1 MSDERIKILDETT
14 ANKIA
19 AGEVVERPASAVK
32 ELVEN
37 SIDAG
42 STRIE
47 VEIQEGGLRLIRV
60 TDNGYGMGKNDAR
73 LSLAR
78 HATSKIQTAEDL
90 NRVSTLGF
98 RGEALPSIASVS
110 RFTVITRRTAD
121 LEGTEI
127 VVEGGQISGVSA
139 VGCPAGTTIMVRDLF
154 FNTPARLKYLKT
166 TTTEAGH
173 IADILNRLAL
183 AYPHISFR
191 LMHNGRQLLATTGA
205 GDGRETMASIYGGE
219 VAKQLLTIEGA
230 RDTYRVFGFIAKP
243 VVYRKNRHHETIFV
257 NRRFIH
263 SRLISRAFEDAFQ
276 SLLPSG
282 AHPIGVISVE
292 LPSSEVDVNVHPTKS
307 EVKFQ
312 KERDIFLLVYHAV
325 KDALQKAC
333 LIPEASLAPK
343 QDLGVTEYKVQPLL
357 LHEEAATAPKGAAY
371 ATGTPSVTPQEPP
384 LFFRDPQF
392 RQPSPAPG
400 QTQSTTPQANAV
412 AAGETAREAF
422 PLLQPVGQ
430 IDNTYIVAQGVDGMY
445 LIDQHAAHERILFEK
460 LMGKKQSGNQSLLV
474 PWVWETTAQ
483 EALCIRENLAVFQE
497 LGFEVEEFG
506 TRSFRVCALPLG
518 VPTALLDKILQ
529 DFLQRMMETG
539 RQQSVLRNQ
548 ELLMIMTAC
557 KAAIKAHAK
566 LSMPEML
573 KLLQQLA
580 DAENPFTC
588 PHGRPTI
595 VHFSGVDLAR
605 LFKRIQ

>member
-1 MSDERIKILDETT
+1 MNDNRIKILDEMT

-47 VEIQEGGLRLIRV
+47 IEIQEGGLRLIRV

-73 LSLAR
+73 LSLDR

-90 NRVSTLGF
+90 NRVTTLGF

-110 RFTVITRRTAD
+110 RFTVITRRASD

-127 VVEGGQISGVSA
+127 VVEGGQINKISS
-139 VGCPAGTTIMVRDLF
+139 VGCPAGTTIIVRDLF

-183 AYPHISFR
+183 AYPHVSFR
-191 LMHNGRQLLATTGA
+191 LTHNGRQLLATTGA
-205 GDGRETMASIYGGE
+205 GDGRETIASIYGGE
-219 VAKQLLTIEGA
+219 VAKQLLTIEGS
-230 RDTYRVFGFIAKP
+230 RDTYRIFGFVAKP
-243 VVYRKNRHHETIFV
+243 AVYRKNRNHETIFV

-333 LIPEASLAPK
+333 LIPEANLAAK
-343 QDLGVTEYKVQPLL
+343 QEMSDHEYKVQPLL
-357 LHEEAATAPKGAAY
+357 LQEEATTAPRGAVY
-371 ATGTPSVTPQEPP
+371 AANKPSVTQKSPP
-384 LFFRDPQF
+384 LIFRDPQF
-392 RQPSPAPG
+392 MQSSPA
-400 QTQSTTPQANAV
+400 QTQSTMPKENIV
-412 AAGETAREAF
+412 SAGDTAKEAF
-422 PLLQPVGQ
+422 PLLQPIGQ

-445 LIDQHAAHERILFEK
+445 LIDQHAAHERVLFEK
-460 LMGKKQSGNQSLLV
+460 LMGKKHSGNQPLLV
-474 PWVWETTAQ
+474 PWVWETTVQ
-483 EALCIRENLAVFQE
+483 ETLCIRENLAVFQE
-497 LGFEVEEFG
+497 LGFEIEEFG
-506 TRSFRVCALPLG
+506 ARSFRICAVPLG

-548 ELLMIMTAC
+548 ELLIIMTAC

-573 KLLQQLA
+573 NLLQQLS

>member
-1 MSDERIKILDETT
+1 MNDNRIKILDEMT

-47 VEIQEGGLRLIRV
+47 IEIQEGGLRLIRV

-73 LSLAR
+73 LSLDR

-90 NRVSTLGF
+90 NRVTTLGF

-110 RFTVITRRTAD
+110 RFTVITRRASD

-127 VVEGGQISGVSA
+127 VVEGGQINKISS
-139 VGCPAGTTIMVRDLF
+139 VGCPAGTTIIVRDLF

-183 AYPHISFR
+183 AYPHVSFR
-191 LMHNGRQLLATTGA
+191 LTHNGRQLLATTGA
-205 GDGRETMASIYGGE
+205 GDGRETIASIYGGE
-219 VAKQLLTIEGA
+219 VAKQLLTIEGS
-230 RDTYRVFGFIAKP
+230 RDTYRIFGFVAKP
-243 VVYRKNRHHETIFV
+243 AVYRKNRNHETIFV

-333 LIPEASLAPK
+333 LIPEANLAAK
-343 QDLGVTEYKVQPLL
+343 QEMSDHEYKVQPLL
-357 LHEEAATAPKGAAY
+357 LQEEATTAPRGAVY
-371 ATGTPSVTPQEPP
+371 AANKPSVTPKSPP
-384 LFFRDPQF
+384 LIFRDPQF
-392 RQPSPAPG
+392 MQSSPA
-400 QTQSTTPQANAV
+400 QTQSTMPKENIV
-412 AAGETAREAF
+412 SAGDTAKEAF
-422 PLLQPVGQ
+422 PLLQPIGQ

-445 LIDQHAAHERILFEK
+445 LIDQHAAHERVLFEK
-460 LMGKKQSGNQSLLV
+460 LMGKKHSGNQPLLV
-474 PWVWETTAQ
+474 PWVWETTVQ
-483 EALCIRENLAVFQE
+483 ETLCIRENLAVFQE
-497 LGFEVEEFG
+497 LGFEIEEFG
-506 TRSFRVCALPLG
+506 ARSFRICAVPLG

-548 ELLMIMTAC
+548 ELLIIMTAC

-573 KLLQQLA
+573 NLFQQLS

>member
-1 MSDERIKILDETT
+1 MNDNRIKILDEMT

-47 VEIQEGGLRLIRV
+47 IEIQEGGLRLIRV

-73 LSLAR
+73 LSLDR

-90 NRVSTLGF
+90 NRVTTLGF

-110 RFTVITRRTAD
+110 RFTVITRRASD

-127 VVEGGQISGVSA
+127 VVEGGQINKISS
-139 VGCPAGTTIMVRDLF
+139 VGCPAGTTIIVRDLF

-183 AYPHISFR
+183 AYPHVSFR
-191 LMHNGRQLLATTGA
+191 LTHNGRQLLATTGA
-205 GDGRETMASIYGGE
+205 GDGRETIASIYGGE
-219 VAKQLLTIEGA
+219 VAKQLLTIEGS
-230 RDTYRVFGFIAKP
+230 RDTYRIFGFVAKP
-243 VVYRKNRHHETIFV
+243 AVYRKNRNHETIFV

-333 LIPEASLAPK
+333 LIPEANLAAK
-343 QDLGVTEYKVQPLL
+343 QEMSDHEYMVQPLL
-357 LHEEAATAPKGAAY
+357 LQEEATTAPRGAVY
-371 ATGTPSVTPQEPP
+371 AANKPSVTQKSPP
-384 LFFRDPQF
+384 LIFRDPQF
-392 RQPSPAPG
+392 MQSSPA
-400 QTQSTTPQANAV
+400 QTQSTMPKENIV
-412 AAGETAREAF
+412 SAGDTAKEAF
-422 PLLQPVGQ
+422 PLLQPIGQ

-445 LIDQHAAHERILFEK
+445 LIDQHAAHERVLFEK
-460 LMGKKQSGNQSLLV
+460 LMGKKHSGNQPLLV
-474 PWVWETTAQ
+474 PWVWETTVQ
-483 EALCIRENLAVFQE
+483 ETLCIRENLAVFQE
-497 LGFEVEEFG
+497 LGFEIEEFG
-506 TRSFRVCALPLG
+506 ARSFRICAVPLG

-548 ELLMIMTAC
+548 ELLIIMTAC

-573 KLLQQLA
+573 NLLQQLS

>member
-166 TTTEAGH
+166 TTTEARH

-191 LMHNGRQLLATTGA
+191 LMHNGRQLC
-205 GDGRETMASIYGGE
+205 I
-219 VAKQLLTIEGA
+219 K
-230 RDTYRVFGFIAKP
+230 
-243 VVYRKNRHHETIFV
+243 RKEICHH
-257 NRRFIH
+257 RR
-263 SRLISRAFEDAFQ
+263 R
-276 SLLPSG
+276 
-282 AHPIGVISVE
+282 
-292 LPSSEVDVNVHPTKS
+292 
-307 EVKFQ
+307 
-312 KERDIFLLVYHAV
+312 
-325 KDALQKAC
+325 
-333 LIPEASLAPK
+333 
-343 QDLGVTEYKVQPLL
+343 
-357 LHEEAATAPKGAAY
+357 
-371 ATGTPSVTPQEPP
+371 
-384 LFFRDPQF
+384 
-392 RQPSPAPG
+392 
-400 QTQSTTPQANAV
+400 
-412 AAGETAREAF
+412 
-422 PLLQPVGQ
+422 
-430 IDNTYIVAQGVDGMY
+430 
-445 LIDQHAAHERILFEK
+445 
-460 LMGKKQSGNQSLLV
+460 
-474 PWVWETTAQ
+474 
-483 EALCIRENLAVFQE
+483 
-497 LGFEVEEFG
+497 
-506 TRSFRVCALPLG
+506 
-518 VPTALLDKILQ
+518 
-529 DFLQRMMETG
+529 
-539 RQQSVLRNQ
+539 
-548 ELLMIMTAC
+548 
-557 KAAIKAHAK
+557 
-566 LSMPEML
+566 
-573 KLLQQLA
+573 
-580 DAENPFTC
+580 
-588 PHGRPTI
+588 
-595 VHFSGVDLAR
+595 
-605 LFKRIQ
+605 

>member
-1 MSDERIKILDETT
+1 MNDNRIKILDETT

-37 SIDAG
+37 AIDAG

-73 LSLAR
+73 LSLDR

-90 NRVSTLGF
+90 TSVSTLGF

-110 RFTVITRRTAD
+110 RFTIITRLASD

-127 VVEGGQISGVSA
+127 VVEGGHIKEISS
-139 VGCPAGTTIMVRDLF
+139 VGCPAGTTIIVRDLF

-191 LMHNGRQLLATTGA
+191 LTHNGRQLLATAGTGDA
-205 GDGRETMASIYGGE
+205 RETMASIYGGE
-219 VAKQLLTIEGA
+219 VAKQLLPIEGV
-230 RDTYRVFGFIAKP
+230 RDAYRIFGFVAKP
-243 VVYRKNRHHETIFV
+243 SVYRKNRNHETIFV

-312 KERDIFLLVYHAV
+312 KERDVFLLVYHAV

-333 LIPEASLAPK
+333 LIPEANLPTK
-343 QDLGVTEYKVQPLL
+343 QEGGNEYSAQPLL
-357 LHEEAATAPKGAAY
+357 LQEEATAVSRGGLYAANTPAAAPPK
-371 ATGTPSVTPQEPP
+371 SPP
-384 LFFRDPQF
+384 LIFRDPQF
-392 RQPSPAPG
+392 IQSSPA
-400 QTQSTTPQANAV
+400 QTQNTMPKEKIVTV
-412 AAGETAREAF
+412 EDAAGKTF
-422 PLLQPVGQ
+422 PLLQPIGQ
-430 IDNTYIVAQGVDGMY
+430 IDNTYIIAQGVDGMY
-445 LIDQHAAHERILFEK
+445 LIDQHAAHERVLFEK
-460 LMGKKQSGNQSLLV
+460 FRDKKQGGNQPLLV

-483 EALCIRENLAVFQE
+483 EALCIRENLTVFQE

-506 TRSFRVCALPLG
+506 VRSFRICAVPLG
-518 VPTALLDKILQ
+518 MPTALLDKILQ
-529 DFLQRMMETG
+529 DFLQRLMETG
-539 RQQSVLRNQ
+539 RQQSMLRNQ
-548 ELLMIMTAC
+548 ELLISMTAC

-573 KLLQQLA
+573 NLLQQLSNT
-580 DAENPFTC
+580 ENPFTC

-595 VHFSGVDLAR
+595 VHFSSVELAR